1 MIEGLMQALTP
12 SHMLWL
18 TVGVMIGMVVGT
30 LPGLTA
36 TMGTA
41 LLVPFTF
48 ALEPGEGVAM
58 LGGIYVCA
66 MFSDAIPACLV
77 NTPGTPAAMA
87 TAFDGHPMV
96 LEGCGQE
103 AIVASCFSSALG
115 TLFGAGCYLLLAFPM
130 ITIALLFGPPEFFWL
145 GIFALT
151 IVGSLAGDSVL
162 KGLAGGAIGLLI
174 SSVGISHANE
184 VARYTLGVP
193 ELRGGVSLVAGLIGI
208 FAVPQVFSM
217 VSELRRKEFVAE
229 YKPRRGVTL
238 KTITRV
244 LAQPMH
250 FVRSAVIGSFIGI
263 LPGAGSPIAALIS
276 YNEAVRWSKDK
287 SRYGKGDLRGVTAS
301 EIANNAAAPAAMI
314 PLVTLGVPGSS
325 VAAVI
330 AGALMLQGLNPGPE
344 LFQGNGTLV
353 YSFGWSLM
361 LAGIVTFILGSLF
374 APLLVRII
382 RIPLRLLAPL
392 IIFLAVIGAYAI
404 RNNIFDVY
412 IMFGIG
418 VFVFLIKPLG
428 FHPGPIGL
436 GLILG
441 PIIEPS
447 LVQAMYLADASSI
460 GEVFFSGTLNIIL
473 ITLTVISIALVIW
486 TRMKDRAQK
495 RVGNSAEGQSA
506 AADET
511 EQEAACKD

>member
-1 MIEGLMQALTP
+1 MIEGLLQTLTP
-12 SHMLWL
+12 SVMMWL

-48 ALEPGEGVAM
+48 ALPPDAGIAM
-58 LGGIYVCA
+58 LGGLYVCA
-66 MFSDAIPACLV
+66 MFSDAIPAVLV

-96 LEGCGQE
+96 QKGRGQE
-103 AIVASCFSSALG
+103 AIIGACFSSAFG
-115 TLFGAGCYLLLAFPM
+115 TLFGAACYLLLAWPM
-130 ITIALLFGPPEFFWL
+130 ISIALKFGPSEFFWL

-151 IVGSLAGDSVL
+151 IIGSLAGDSML

-174 SSVGISHANE
+174 SAVGISHGNE
-184 VARYTLGVP
+184 ISRFTFGVP
-193 ELRGGVSLVAGLIGI
+193 ELRGGLSLVAGLIGI
-208 FAVPQVFSM
+208 FAIPQVLSM
-217 VSELRRKEFVAE
+217 VADLRKKEFIAE
-229 YKPRRGVTL
+229 YSPVRGQTL
-238 KTITRV
+238 KTVMKV
-244 LAQPMH
+244 LAHPLH
-250 FVRSAVIGSFIGI
+250 LIRSAVIGAFIGI
-263 LPGAGSPIAALIS
+263 LPGAGSPIAALVS

-287 SRYGKGDLRGVTAS
+287 SQYGKGDLRGVTAS

-325 VAAVI
+325 PAAVI
-330 AGALMLQGLNPGPE
+330 AGALMLRGLNPGPE
-344 LFQGNGTLV
+344 LFQSDGTLV
-353 YSFGWSLM
+353 YSFGWSL
-361 LAGIVTFILGSLF
+361 LVAGIVTFILGSLF

-392 IIFLAVIGAYAI
+392 IMLLAVIGAYAI

-412 IMFGIG
+412 IMLGLGI
-418 VFVFLIKPLG
+418 FVFLIRRLG

-447 LVQAMYLADASSI
+447 LVQAMYISDATSI
-460 GEVFFSGTLNIIL
+460 LNVFFTGTINLIL
-473 ITLTVISIALVIW
+473 IALTVVSVGLVIW
-486 TRMKDRAQK
+486 TRQRDHRLAREDTAKGDNAAESDG
-495 RVGNSAEGQSA
+495 VG
-506 AADET
+506 
-511 EQEAACKD
+511 